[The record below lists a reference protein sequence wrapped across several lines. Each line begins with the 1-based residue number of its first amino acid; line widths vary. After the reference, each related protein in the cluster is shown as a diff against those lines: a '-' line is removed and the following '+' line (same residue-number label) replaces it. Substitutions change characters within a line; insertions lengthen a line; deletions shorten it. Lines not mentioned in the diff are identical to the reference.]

1 MDPIPAAIEGPRIA
15 MGIIRIAIGTSQN
28 AFGIARVAI
37 GTVPIAMGIIS
48 IARGVGSHASRRAA
62 TGGFLGPFT
71 LHVYRAAA
79 VLVPA
84 SFIAAI

>member
-15 MGIIRIAIGTSQN
+15 MGIIRIAIR
-28 AFGIARVAI
+28 IVR
-37 GTVPIAMGIIS
+37 IAMGIIS